1 MNLTRPSTLALLAA
15 ATAYVG
21 GTSAQAQIS
30 NDFETAIGSIFSA
43 DTVGSGSDIGQAAP
57 DLFIVDDSAG
67 IGSGNALFVESRG
80 SGREV
85 AAFFDAGFDGVTIGP
100 NIGDGVAI
108 QLDWRLIIP
117 DDVPAFLGNGLGGGV
132 DFRFGFLNDGDG
144 DIGQQFGEIVTDT
157 GEIERDDLG
166 EPVLDVDGNTI
177 PILETGP
184 AILGQT
190 AGEFDNS
197 GGPIADDSGVHTR
210 VFFNAPISEFRIRDE
225 PSSDAEGIFSG
236 NGNTIATGNSAV
248 PGVEGEDPQ
257 LAYEAIGNGDVSN
270 LLFEVFRGERDILQL
285 DGEGNAVLDE
295 DGNEIV
301 LGTEETINGRFTVTN
316 DVGTVIIE
324 NDDPLSQQEVLDFNY
339 ILFENNSG
347 DFDYIIDNLEV
358 FEFSDDVLVD
368 ALIGDFSSDQ
378 FVAQA
383 DLDLVLLNFGSEE
396 LPENFNAANTT
407 VGEFDGLISQNELD
421 DVLLNFG
428 DSAAASAV
436 SAVPEPTTAALLGL
450 AGVSLLARRRRA

>member
-15 ATAYVG
+15 ATTYVG

-100 NIGDGVAI
+100 NVGDGVAI

-117 DDVPAFLGNGLGGGV
+117 DDVPAFLGNGLPGGV

-157 GEIERDDLG
+157 GEIERDELG

-184 AILGQT
+184 AIFGQT
-190 AGEFDNS
+190 AGEFDNP
-197 GGPIADDSGVHTR
+197 GGPATDDSGVHSR

-225 PSSDAEGIFSG
+225 PSSDTAGIFSG

-428 DSAAASAV
+428 DSAAAAAV